1 MDKLLDAVK
10 DFSAIQRYLEAIN
23 QTTDDFLYMYDIPN
37 NQLQF
42 FENIYDVF
50 KMGNSESETRKFEEI
65 LSIVHPADRTALVA
79 DVEKICRG
87 EKDSHN
93 IDFRMINVGGKTVWV
108 NSRGK
113 VLHDENGAPYVMIGR
128 LSEEALRHLFN
139 PVTGLWNKTKL
150 REDLKNRLAS
160 GKGWLMLLGIPTLSD
175 INLIHGRI
183 FGNQLLCEMANIL
196 EDIPCIEESYHVDN
210 NDFALIISDCD
221 NGTAEEIYGRICGE
235 MMEKCSVFAGVVPID
250 NSVFIDA
257 SQLMDSANITLQ
269 NAMRNVG
276 GGVVFFSSEEIA
288 KRINE
293 QILLEDIKK
302 SIQND
307 FVGFEVYYQPQIRSG
322 SYELY
327 GVEALLRYNSKA
339 RGRVFPDEF
348 IPLLEQTGLID
359 PVGMWVLSTAL
370 TQCKK
375 WRKSIPD
382 LHVAVN
388 FSSVQFEDHRIGEK
402 IVDALKA
409 VQLPGDALTVELT
422 ESVQLNQNHHY
433 YDIIKYIKSYGVRFA
448 IDDFGTGYSSLGY
461 LKQLDVNEIK
471 IDRSF
476 VSEIEKNTYNY
487 RLISNVIE
495 FAKNNA
501 ITACCEGMETARE
514 LSVLEPLQPD
524 YYQGYLFDRPCTV
537 EDIEQKYMQNSSD
550 AYRTRLEALEN
561 IYRYKEQHG
570 GIHFDPKNILHENDV
585 GLWIVRMDMKKYYF
599 EMYADEVME
608 RVLGLTRELSP
619 KECYDYWYS
628 RICPDDVSYVRRA
641 VRKMIRC
648 GKALQLEYRWNHPT
662 LGEVGVRS
670 SGIRVRDDHG
680 KIVLEG
686 YHRLLAGVDTV

>member
-10 DFSAIQRYLEAIN
+10 DFSAIKRYLEAIN

-42 FENIYDVF
+42 FGNIYDVF

-65 LSIVHPADRTALVA
+65 LSIVHPADRTALIA
-79 DVEKICRG
+79 DMEKICRG
-87 EKDSHN
+87 EKAAHN

-175 INLIHGRI
+175 INLSHGRS
-183 FGNQLLCEMANIL
+183 FGNQLLGEMANIL

-269 NAMRNVG
+269 NAMQNVG
-276 GGVVFFSSEEIA
+276 GGAVFFSSEEIA

-307 FVGFEVYYQPQIRSG
+307 FVGFEVYYQPQIRRG

-348 IPLLEQTGLID
+348 IPLLEPY
-359 PVGMWVLSTAL
+359 PV
-370 TQCKK
+370 
-375 WRKSIPD
+375 
-382 LHVAVN
+382 
-388 FSSVQFEDHRIGEK
+388 
-402 IVDALKA
+402 
-409 VQLPGDALTVELT
+409 
-422 ESVQLNQNHHY
+422 
-433 YDIIKYIKSYGVRFA
+433 
-448 IDDFGTGYSSLGY
+448 
-461 LKQLDVNEIK
+461 
-471 IDRSF
+471 
-476 VSEIEKNTYNY
+476 
-487 RLISNVIE
+487 
-495 FAKNNA
+495 
-501 ITACCEGMETARE
+501 
-514 LSVLEPLQPD
+514 
-524 YYQGYLFDRPCTV
+524 
-537 EDIEQKYMQNSSD
+537 
-550 AYRTRLEALEN
+550 
-561 IYRYKEQHG
+561 
-570 GIHFDPKNILHENDV
+570 
-585 GLWIVRMDMKKYYF
+585 
-599 EMYADEVME
+599 
-608 RVLGLTRELSP
+608 
-619 KECYDYWYS
+619 
-628 RICPDDVSYVRRA
+628 
-641 VRKMIRC
+641 
-648 GKALQLEYRWNHPT
+648 
-662 LGEVGVRS
+662 
-670 SGIRVRDDHG
+670 
-680 KIVLEG
+680 
-686 YHRLLAGVDTV
+686 